1 VISCL
6 HELPEYLRYDYLRD
20 VFARFGNSKKV
31 RNKYLPMVS
40 KAKPKQ
46 RASHE
51 ISDGSSNLK
60 PKANMI
66 RRKTPWSTSTTLE
79 RACDVLRLFTP
90 QKPRWTIS
98 ELARHLNVPKS
109 GVFRL
114 VKTFERKQFL
124 QSGDDS
130 YEYELG
136 SGIWELTGTVV
147 GKREQLVEKASPYL
161 RDLNKTTGLLV
172 SLRVLE
178 NEQMVI
184 VDRVEGK
191 DPVKVIVPVGTHQP
205 LNHGAPGKLLL
216 AYCYR
221 TNSAQL
227 YELISRR
234 KITRLTERTLMDPR
248 RLEEELNKI
257 RRLGYAS
264 SDGEAIRGTIGI
276 AVPVLNSTGEVEAAL
291 ALTAVE
297 SLCNMRQLMKF
308 LPDLKR
314 TAENISKALGYSAG
328 KKSSA

>member
-1 VISCL
+1 LDIL
-6 HELPEYLRYDYLRD
+6 
-20 VFARFGNSKKV
+20 KKV
-31 RNKYLPMVS
+31 SNKYLPMVS
-40 KAKPKQ
+40 KAKSKQ
-46 RASHE
+46 RVSQE
-51 ISDGSSNLK
+51 ISGRSSNLK
-60 PKANMI
+60 PKAKI
-66 RRKTPWSTSTTLE
+66 VRRKTPWATSTTLE

-114 VKTFERKQFL
+114 VKTFERKHFL

-136 SGIWELTGTVV
+136 SGIWELTGTVF
-147 GKREQLVEKASPYL
+147 GKRERLVEKASPYL

-178 NEQMVI
+178 NEQIVI

-216 AYCYR
+216 AYHYP
-221 TNSAQL
+221 TNSMQL
-227 YELISRR
+227 RELISRG

-257 RRLGYAS
+257 RRLGHAT

-276 AVPVLNSTGEVEAAL
+276 AAPVWNSMGQVEAAL

-297 SLCNMRQLMKF
+297 SLCNMKQLMKF

-314 TAENISKALGYSAG
+314 TAENVSKVLGY
-328 KKSSA
+328 KKSPADAAVGVNNRSST

>member
-1 VISCL
+1 MRIKTRANSKRHRSL
-6 HELPEYLRYDYLRD
+6 ELPTRVPRT
-20 VFARFGNSKKV
+20 R
-31 RNKYLPMVS
+31 
-40 KAKPKQ
+40 
-46 RASHE
+46 
-51 ISDGSSNLK
+51 LK
-60 PKANMI
+60 SPTKT
-66 RRKTPWSTSTTLE
+66 RSRKTPWATSTTLE
-79 RACDVLRLFTP
+79 RACDLLRLFTP

-114 VKTFERKQFL
+114 VKTFERKDFL
-124 QSGDDS
+124 RSGEDS

-136 SGIWELTGTVV
+136 SGIWELTGTVF
-147 GKREQLVEKASPYL
+147 GRRERLVEKACSYL

-184 VDRVEGK
+184 IDRVEGN
-191 DPVKVIVPVGTHQP
+191 DPVKVIFPVGTHQP

-216 AYCYR
+216 AYHYR
-221 TNSAQL
+221 TDSTQL
-227 YELISRR
+227 HQLISRG
-234 KITRLTERTLMDPR
+234 KITKLTDRTLIDRR

-257 RRLGYAS
+257 RRLGYAT

-276 AVPVLNSTGEVEAAL
+276 AVPVFNSLCEVEAAL

-297 SLCNMRQLMKF
+297 SLCSMKQLVRF

-314 TAENISKALGYSAG
+314 TAENISKALGFGTG
-328 KKSSA
+328 KKSPADSTSLS

>member
-1 VISCL
+1 MK
-6 HELPEYLRYDYLRD
+6 
-20 VFARFGNSKKV
+20 G
-31 RNKYLPMVS
+31 
-40 KAKPKQ
+40 
-46 RASHE
+46 
-51 ISDGSSNLK
+51 
-60 PKANMI
+60 
-66 RRKTPWSTSTTLE
+66 RKTPWATSTTLE

-114 VKTFERKQFL
+114 VKTFERKHFL
-124 QSGDDS
+124 QSGDGS

-136 SGIWELTGTVV
+136 SEIWELTGTVF
-147 GKREQLVEKASPYL
+147 GKRERLIEKAAPYL

-184 VDRVEGK
+184 VDRVEGT
-191 DPVKVIVPVGTHQP
+191 DPVKVIFPVGTHQP
-205 LNHGAPGKLLL
+205 LNHGAPGKLLI
-216 AYCYR
+216 AYHYPPDS
-221 TNSAQL
+221 TQFH
-227 YELISRR
+227 ELIARG
-234 KITRLTERTLMDPR
+234 KITKLTERTLMDRR

-257 RRLGYAS
+257 RRLCYAT

-276 AVPVLNSTGEVEAAL
+276 AVPVWNSIGEVEAAL

-297 SLCNMRQLMKF
+297 SLCNMKQLMRF

-314 TAENISKALGYSAG
+314 TGENISKALGYG
-328 KKSSA
+328 MGKSSADSGLLSEL